1 MVFGSQVA
9 MPIIVLNMGGEM
21 IYILNQRLQA
31 QNIPA
36 DKGKKVLADVI
47 RTMYTEVFLDELF
60 KPQEV
65 YTRAS
70 TKQIFDKLAHS
81 SVMRLNKTSMDKL
94 YDLMT
99 MGVKYQLL
107 SCKSPHQYLQLTL
120 NHLDALIDM
129 VHSEG
134 VTDLIHI
141 ATDRMI
147 SMYSNMSNGN
157 WQLLEQTL
165 MDFFQD
171 KKIKVSL
178 FLQKDFQTLS
188 GSFVLDNKG
197 RLPYGTELPGQIR
210 CYEDNKVVYTRTYPH
225 ELADNCFVANQIL
238 EPTWRIGFN
247 MYSNVDEVERHQP
260 IGDALHIESP
270 TKGRPTVVD
279 RLSIEQASLH
289 QASKAF
295 VSNHISSSPLLSS
308 HPEGGGKDASRHA
321 VATGG
326 VPNDFTPADA
336 KPPKHLSSTTKS
348 SAKAGLSLLSDLLG
362 IHDNTKDGPSKD
374 NDDKLFRINLFPN
387 EAFLKTDDG
396 DDPDSYSCKGG
407 DDCSS
412 GYITIDIDA
421 SDTAGAKSVSSY
433 MSDLH
438 LNWEDSRADAKDGAV
453 DDDDLLALMD
463 SAK

>member
-1 MVFGSQVA
+1 MVFGSLVA
-9 MPIIVLNMGGEM
+9 MPFIVLNMGGEM

-47 RTMYTEVFLDELF
+47 RTMYTAVFLDELF

-120 NHLDALIDM
+120 NHLDTLVDM
-129 VHSEG
+129 VHTEG

-141 ATDRMI
+141 ATNRMI
-147 SMYSNMSNGN
+147 AMYSNMSNGN
-157 WQLLEQTL
+157 WLLLEQTL
-165 MDFFQD
+165 MDFYQD

-210 CYEDNKVVYTRTYPH
+210 CYEDNNVVYTKTYPH
-225 ELADNCFVANQIL
+225 ELTDKCFLSNQIL
-238 EPTWRIGFN
+238 EQSWRIGYN
-247 MYSNVDEVERHQP
+247 VYSNVDEVERHQP
-260 IGDALHIESP
+260 IGDSLHIESP
-270 TKGRPTVVD
+270 AKSKFD
-279 RLSIEQASLH
+279 RLSVEQTSLH

-295 VSNHISSSPLLSS
+295 ASNHISWSPSLSSPL
-308 HPEGGGKDASRHA
+308 GDDMSRHSVPG
-321 VATGG
+321 VAIGAPG
-326 VPNDFTPADA
+326 NFTPAEA
-336 KPPKHLSSTTKS
+336 KPSKHHSSAAKS

-362 IHDNTKDGPSKD
+362 IHDSAKDGTSKD
-374 NDDKLFRINLFPN
+374 GDDKLFRINLFPN
-387 EAFLKTDDG
+387 EAFLKNDDDDDPHSYSKSG
-396 DDPDSYSCKGG
+396 DDS
-407 DDCSS
+407 SS

-421 SDTAGAKSVSSY
+421 SATAGTKSMSSY
-433 MSDLH
+433 MNDLH
-438 LNWEDSRADAKDGAV
+438 LDWDESRADAKDSAV
-453 DDDDLLALMD
+453 DDDDDLLALMD
-463 SAK
+463 STK

>member
-1 MVFGSQVA
+1 MVFGSLAA
-9 MPIIVLNMGGEM
+9 MPFIVLNMGGEM

-31 QNIPA
+31 QSIPA

-47 RTMYTEVFLDELF
+47 RTMYTAVFLDELF

-107 SCKSPHQYLQLTL
+107 SCKSPHQYLQVTL
-120 NHLDALIDM
+120 NHLDTLVDM
-129 VHSEG
+129 VHTEG

-141 ATDRMI
+141 ATNRMI
-147 SMYSNMSNGN
+147 AMYSNMSNGN
-157 WQLLEQTL
+157 WLLLEQTL

-178 FLQKDFQTLS
+178 FLQKDFQTLT

-210 CYEDNKVVYTRTYPH
+210 CYEDSNVVYTKTYPH
-225 ELADNCFVANQIL
+225 ELADKCFLANQIL
-238 EPTWRIGFN
+238 EQSWRIGYN
-247 MYSNVDEVERHQP
+247 VYSNVDEVERHQP

-270 TKGRPTVVD
+270 AKSK
-279 RLSIEQASLH
+279 LSVE

-295 VSNHISSSPLLSS
+295 ASNHISGSQSLSSPLRDDMSLRTV
-308 HPEGGGKDASRHA
+308 PGGVKDAPR
-321 VATGG
+321 
-326 VPNDFTPADA
+326 NFTPAEA
-336 KPPKHLSSTTKS
+336 KPAKHHSSVAKS

-362 IHDNTKDGPSKD
+362 IHDGAKDGSSKD
-374 NDDKLFRINLFPN
+374 SDDKLFRINLFPN
-387 EAFLKTDDG
+387 EAFLKNDDG
-396 DDPDSYSCKGG
+396 DDPDSYNKSG
-407 DDCSS
+407 DDSSS
-412 GYITIDIDA
+412 GYIKIDIDA
-421 SDTAGAKSVSSY
+421 SATAGTKSMISY
-433 MSDLH
+433 MNDLH
-438 LNWEDSRADAKDGAV
+438 LDWDDSRADAKGNAV
-453 DDDDLLALMD
+453 DDDDDLLALMD